1 MGQDQIEFAT
11 GAFIDEPVELQFAQG
26 AEDGGHVA
34 VRTGADD
41 IEGLRKR
48 STDGSSAPQDGAEGI
63 DLSRGPMGDI
73 GEGAVVDL
81 AVESE
86 RLAEEDGGRG
96 VAIGDG
102 GHIHAYIISIYYRKI
117 KLNYNIYMT
126 TH

>member
-1 MGQDQIEFAT
+1 
-11 GAFIDEPVELQFAQG
+11 
-26 AEDGGHVA
+26 
-34 VRTGADD
+34 
-41 IEGLRKR
+41 
-48 STDGSSAPQDGAEGI
+48 
-63 DLSRGPMGDI
+63 MGDI

-102 GHIHAYIISIYYRKI
+102 GHIHAYIISIYYMEI

-126 TH
+126 THSEINPVTLNKTNGFSF